1 MVPYGK
7 NGDFIREV
15 REIRVWCGRT
25 FSPPSS
31 LLSGSVLYGALG
43 VLRLPGDAS
52 GDEALLFPVDGN
64 HSSDESGSGSL
75 NSLPDDS
82 EVYKNK

>member
-1 MVPYGK
+1 M
-7 NGDFIREV
+7 
-15 REIRVWCGRT
+15 CLL
-25 FSPPSS
+25 SPPSS